1 MNATVG
7 PGVVPVVD
15 PAVRGRGYGPAMIRT
30 ARRDEILVVTIDR
43 PERRNALDHDAL
55 AGLEAALAEAHAGAT
70 RVLVLTGAHGH
81 FCSGADLN
89 TVEDDEFVAAL
100 GRVLRGLREAPFPTM
115 AVVEGFAL
123 GAGTQLAIACDLR
136 TASPD
141 AGFGVPAAKL
151 GLMVDQW
158 TVRRLAT
165 LAGQSTAR
173 HVLLSTDVIS
183 GERAHQLGL
192 VHRLGATDD
201 GLDWAGRIA
210 ELAPLTLRGLKLGL
224 NEADPDETATPAYAA
239 AFSEAWASADLAE
252 GLAAFGEK
260 RPPRFEGR

>member
-1 MNATVG
+1 
-7 PGVVPVVD
+7 
-15 PAVRGRGYGPAMIRT
+15 MIRT
-30 ARRDEILVVTIDR
+30 TRRDHVLIVNIDR

-55 AGLEAALAEAHAGAT
+55 AGLEAALAEAREGDT
-70 RVLVLTGAHGH
+70 RVLALTGAQGH
-81 FCSGADLN
+81 FCSGADLT

-100 GRVLRGLREAPFPTM
+100 GRVLRGLREAPFPTL

-136 TASPD
+136 TATPG

-158 TVRRLAT
+158 TVRRLAA

-173 HVLLSTDVIS
+173 HVLLSTDVVS

-192 VHRLGATDD
+192 VHRLGSTSD
-201 GLDWAGRIA
+201 GLAWADRIA
-210 ELAPLTLRGLKLGL
+210 ELAPITLRGLKLGL
-224 NEADPDETATPAYAA
+224 NEADADEPTTSTYADAFEA
-239 AFSEAWASADLAE
+239 AWSSADLAE
-252 GLAAFGEK
+252 GLQAFGEK